1 MKTELKEIYL
11 IAKAI
16 KLEEHFPLN
25 ERLKRQCD
33 RIEELCI
40 KLDNPE
46 PKTLNWKMK
55 TYYKISS
62 IVMVSIFAA
71 VLISTIILGG
81 ESIVLNEL
89 VMFIAIVTTNFLVA
103 MILFVRDIITGTI
116 KI

>member
-1 MKTELKEIYL
+1 MKAGLIEIEL
-11 IAKAI
+11 IALAI
-16 KLEEHFPLN
+16 KSENPTSK
-25 ERLKRQCD
+25 RLKQQCD
-33 RIEELCI
+33 RIEELCV

-81 ESIVLNEL
+81 ESIVPNEL
-89 VMFIAIVTTNFLVA
+89 VMFIAIVTANFLVA
-103 MILFVRDIITGTI
+103 MILFVRDIITGKI